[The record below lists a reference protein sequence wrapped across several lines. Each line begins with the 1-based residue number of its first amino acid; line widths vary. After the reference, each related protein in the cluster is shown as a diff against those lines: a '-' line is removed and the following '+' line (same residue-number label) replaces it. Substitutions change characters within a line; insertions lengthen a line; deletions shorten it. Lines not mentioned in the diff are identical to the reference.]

1 MLMPASLP
9 RAPAWEKGRT
19 SRSLGPFDDTNT
31 CSIQQ
36 EVMASAPPSRHL
48 PRRDDAARVRLAA
61 VANRARPVTLA
72 RERSLPVAGPLGE
85 LLPGAA
91 LQRGTVV
98 QVDGARGAGATSVA
112 FALAAAATQAGE
124 WVGAVDL
131 AGTLGAEAAAAAGVA
146 LERFPVVRLGS
157 DAIERW
163 ATVVAALLDG
173 VGLVLAELPRH
184 AQVGDA
190 RRLAA
195 RARERGAVL
204 VVLPTAAA
212 RWPGDAA
219 LHLVAEGGPW
229 AGLEPGAGLLAS
241 RALRLRVEGR
251 GAAARVR
258 RGELARTG

>member
-1 MLMPASLP
+1 
-9 RAPAWEKGRT
+9 
-19 SRSLGPFDDTNT
+19 
-31 CSIQQ
+31 
-36 EVMASAPPSRHL
+36 MASAALSRRL
-48 PRRDDAARVRLAA
+48 PCRDDAARARLGA
-61 VANRARPVTLA
+61 VADRTRPVTLA
-72 RERSLPVAGPLGE
+72 RERSLPVAGSLGE

-98 QVDGARGAGATSVA
+98 QVDGALGAGATSVA
-112 FALAAAATQAGE
+112 LALAAAATQAGE

-146 LERFPVVRLGS
+146 LERFPVVRLVPG
-157 DAIERW
+157 ALERW
-163 ATVVAALLDG
+163 AAVVAALLDG

-184 AQVGDA
+184 ARVGDA

-212 RWPGDAA
+212 RWPGDVS
-219 LHLVAEGGPW
+219 LHLVAEGGSW
-229 AGLEPGAGLLAS
+229 SGLESGAGLLAS

-251 GAAARVR
+251 GAAAQVR
-258 RGELARTG
+258 RGELARVG